1 MLHKMQFARS
11 AALSAAL
18 ALVVLA
24 AGCGGGGGNDNHAQI
39 ANFQFGQSNFQNIN
53 PNRDLIGTAAANSLN
68 GPSNATS
75 NGTLFY
81 ISDTNNNRILGFS
94 TLPTRSSDSA
104 TFTIGQ
110 DSPTSGNS
118 PGFSTT
124 PLRLSAPTKVSISP
138 DGSKLLVVDK
148 GNNRVL
154 IWNTLPTSNATA
166 PDVILGGFT
175 PTVVDGK
182 TLKAPR
188 GATFAPTQDN
198 QNRVIVADSGNN
210 RVLVFNN
217 PVTGGTADFVLG
229 QRDLVPTPAS
239 GGIGAATGNSANCPQ
254 PTGSIKITCDNS
266 TSQVTADSL
275 ANPGDVTSDGFQ
287 LVIADTGNGR
297 VLYFP
302 TMPEATG
309 TAAANVIGQPNMTQ
323 KSNTGGGAAGFNT
336 PNSVWQD
343 AAYIYVA
350 DKGNN
355 RVLAFLPPAS
365 DGNSAVSVYG
375 QGDFTHVTANDD
387 NQNSTI
393 DKDSN
398 GKPEASDRT
407 LNSPSG
413 MFTMGSGTASL
424 VYVLDTGNNRMMVF
438 NTF

>member
-1 MLHKMQFARS
+1 MLHKKQFARS

-24 AGCGGGGGNDNHAQI
+24 AGCGGGNSNKNHAQI
-39 ANFQFGQSNFQNIN
+39 ANFQFGQSNFKDIN
-53 PNRDLIGTAAANSLN
+53 PNRGLIGTASANSLN
-68 GPSNATS
+68 SPSNAAT
-75 NGTLFY
+75 NGSMFY
-81 ISDTNNNRILGFS
+81 IADTNNNRVLGFTS
-94 TLPTRSSDSA
+94 IPTSSNA
-104 TFTIGQ
+104 AANFAIGQ
-110 DSPTSGNS
+110 DDLTSNA
-118 PGFSTT
+118 PGFTSS
-124 PLRLSAPTKVSISP
+124 PLRLASPTKVSISP
-138 DGSKLLVVDK
+138 DGLKLLVVDK
-148 GNNRVL
+148 SNNRVL
-154 IWNTLPTSNATA
+154 IWNTLPTANTA
-166 PDVILGGFT
+166 PDIILGVTGT
-175 PTVVDGK
+175 AVDGA

-188 GATFAPTQDN
+188 GATFAPTATY

-217 PVTGGTADFVLG
+217 PTTGSTADFVLG
-229 QRDLVPTPAS
+229 QRDVVPTPAS

-254 PTGSIKITCDNS
+254 PTGSIKIACDNS
-266 TSQVTADSL
+266 NSQVTSDTL
-275 ANPGDVTSDGFQ
+275 ANPGDVASDGFQ

-309 TAAANVIGQPNMTQ
+309 TPASNVIGQTTMTQ
-323 KSNTGGGAAGFNT
+323 KSNTGGGATGFNT

-355 RVLAFLPPAS
+355 RVLAFLPPSS

-375 QGDFTHVTANDD
+375 QGDFVHLTANDD
-387 NQNSTI
+387 NQNNAI
-393 DKDSN
+393 DKDNN

-407 LNSPSG
+407 LSSPSG
-413 MFTMGSGTASL
+413 MVTLGSGTASL
-424 VYVLDTGNNRMMVF
+424 VYVLDAGNNRMMVF